1 MPEATT
7 LYSVTGVVVV
17 GLVAWVAMVLKQAKE
32 PWSRPVPEEPADEH
46 DAPEAAKDEAAE
58 VAAASTSEGSA
69 KLDADDT
76 ARATPVALSEGRQKA
91 ADEKKDDA
99 PAEEATDD
107 AEKAEKAEKKEE
119 A

>member
-17 GLVAWVAMVLKQAKE
+17 GLVAWVAMVLAKAKE
-32 PWSRPVPEEPADEH
+32 PWSRP
-46 DAPEAAKDEAAE
+46 APPE
-58 VAAASTSEGSA
+58 VAAEEAEAPEKAVVADEPVKAADERTP

-91 ADEKKDDA
+91 ASEADAEEVAKEEEKK
-99 PAEEATDD
+99 AEA
-107 AEKAEKAEKKEE
+107 
-119 A
+119 

>member
-7 LYSVTGVVVV
+7 LYSVTGVVIV

-32 PWSRPVPEEPADEH
+32 PWARPAPPEEPADDLEAPESKKEETKD
-46 DAPEAAKDEAAE
+46 DAPA
-58 VAAASTSEGSA
+58 VTSNGA

-91 ADEKKDDA
+91 ADEKIEEPAAKDEEKKDDA
-99 PAEEATDD
+99 
-107 AEKAEKAEKKEE
+107 
-119 A
+119 